1 MIKNDK
7 EISSNVLKII
17 VVSNV
22 FPHIPNST
30 TILFKNIVPIIKKK
44 LEIKVF
50 WIITDDYGE
59 RIKVED
65 PNYEISYLSDYNNAR
80 EILEKIKPDLSYH
93 FIGNSITDYAF
104 LVAERFLKIPSF
116 GHADSQY
123 VLSQSNNEVVIGNY
137 FREQTSR
144 KKIFLEHVRQFFEK
158 KNVGSENNIQANR
171 GKNFLKKCCFLI
183 RTLRSIQKSHLEV
196 IAELFEQIKLLYH
209 PPSVGFQEKY
219 NCDLMFTENS
229 PSVDFLV
236 NSGLKRENIRVVGN
250 PVWDNAF
257 EKRDQILP
265 KEDKKLNILFITA
278 NLSSGQG
285 KSDFS
290 KARRNQM
297 IKETVTSLNQFHK
310 EISLVIKIH
319 PTGENYIEYKQ
330 LLEKFENVHLS
341 QKDDII
347 DLISKSDVIITPVTS
362 TATIIALIMNK
373 PIIIWNYFHVEQ
385 DLLLRTYTA
394 LECKDISELGNCLDS
409 VKSFREKNAKRINKF
424 IYENFSYGNS
434 SQRVASEI
442 LDLVKK

>member
-7 EISSNVLKII
+7 PIGNNVLKII
-17 VVSNV
+17 VVNNV
-22 FPHIPNST
+22 FPHIPNNT

-116 GHADSQY
+116 GTADSQH

-158 KNVGSENNIQANR
+158 KNVSSENNIKANR
-171 GKNFLKKCCFLI
+171 GKNFLKKCYFLI
-183 RTLRSIQKSHLEV
+183 RTLRSIQKSHLEI
-196 IAELFEQIKLLYH
+196 IAELFEQIKLFYH

-265 KEDKKLNILFITA
+265 KDDKKLNILFITV
-278 NLSSGQG
+278 NLTSGQG

-290 KARRNQM
+290 KSRRAQM
-297 IKETVTSLNQFHK
+297 IKEVIMSLNQFHQ

-319 PTGENYIEYKQ
+319 PTAENYTEFKQ
-330 LLEKFENVHLS
+330 LEKFENVHLS

-347 DLISKSDVIITPVTS
+347 DLISKSDVIITPITS

-385 DLLLRTYTA
+385 DLLLRTDTA

-409 VKSFREKNAKRINKF
+409 VKSFREKNAERINKF
-424 IYENFSYGNS
+424 IDENFSYGNS
-434 SQRVASEI
+434 SQRVVSEI

>member
-1 MIKNDK
+1 
-7 EISSNVLKII
+7 
-17 VVSNV
+17 VV
-22 FPHIPNST
+22 
-30 TILFKNIVPIIKKK
+30 
-44 LEIKVF
+44 
-50 WIITDDYGE
+50 
-59 RIKVED
+59 D

-116 GHADSQY
+116 GNADSQY

-144 KKIFLEHVRQFFEK
+144 KKIFLENVRQFFEK
-158 KNVGSENNIQANR
+158 KNVGSENNIKANR
-171 GKNFLKKCCFLI
+171 GINFLKKCYFLI

-257 EKRDQILP
+257 KKRDQILP

-278 NLSSGQG
+278 NLTSGQG

-362 TATIIALIMNK
+362 TAAIIVLIMNK

-385 DLLLRTYTA
+385 DLLLRTDTA

-409 VKSFREKNAKRINKF
+409 VKSFREKNAERINKF
-424 IYENFSYGNS
+424 IDENFSYGNS
-434 SQRVASEI
+434 LQRVVSEI

>member
-1 MIKNDK
+1 M
-7 EISSNVLKII
+7 LKIL
-17 VVSNV
+17 VVNNL
-22 FPHIPNST
+22 FPHMQNST
-30 TILFKNIVPIIKKK
+30 TVLFKNIVPIIKKK

-59 RIKVED
+59 RIKVTD
-65 PNYEISYLSDYNNAR
+65 SNYEISYLSDYNNAR
-80 EILEKIKPDLSYH
+80 EKLEKIKPDLSYH

-137 FREQTSR
+137 FREQTSK

-158 KNVGSENNIQANR
+158 KNVGSVNNINANR
-171 GKNFLKKCCFLI
+171 GINFLKKCYFLI

-196 IAELFEQIKLLYH
+196 IAELFGQIKLFYN
-209 PPSVGFQEKY
+209 PPSSGFQEKY
-219 NCDLMFTENS
+219 NCDLMFTENN
-229 PSVDFLV
+229 PSVEFLV
-236 NSGLKRENIRVVGN
+236 NSGLKRENIRVIGN
-250 PVWDNAF
+250 PVFDNAF

-265 KEDKKLNILFITA
+265 KDDKILNILFITA
-278 NLSSGQG
+278 NLTGGQG

-290 KARRNQM
+290 RSRRNQM
-297 IKETVTSLNQFHK
+297 IKETISSLNQFHK
-310 EISLVIKIH
+310 ETSLVIKIH
-319 PTGENYIEYKQ
+319 PTGESYIEYKQ
-330 LLEKFENVHLS
+330 LLEKFENIHLS

-385 DLLLRTYTA
+385 DLLLRTDTV

-409 VKSFREKNAKRINKF
+409 VKSFREKNAERINKF
-424 IYENFSYGNS
+424 IDENFSYGNS
-434 SQRVASEI
+434 SQRVVSEI

>member
-1 MIKNDK
+1 M
-7 EISSNVLKII
+7 LKII

-44 LEIKVF
+44 LGIKVF

-59 RIKVED
+59 RIKVVD

-116 GHADSQY
+116 GNADSEY

-144 KKIFLEHVRQFFEK
+144 KKIFLEHVRQFFWEN
-158 KNVGSENNIQANR
+158 NVGSENNIR
-171 GKNFLKKCCFLI
+171 GSRGINFIKKCFFLI

-196 IAELFEQIKLLYH
+196 IAELFEHIKLFYH
-209 PPSVGFQEKY
+209 PPSAGFQEKY
-219 NCDLMFTENS
+219 NCDLMFTENNS
-229 PSVDFLV
+229 SVDFLV

-250 PVWDNAF
+250 PVFGNAF

-265 KEDKKLNILFITA
+265 KDNKILNILFITA
-278 NLSSGQG
+278 NLSGGQG
-285 KSDFS
+285 KSDFT
-290 KARRNQM
+290 KARRDQM
-297 IKETVTSLNQFHK
+297 IKETVTGLNQFHK
-310 EISLVIKIH
+310 ETSLVIKIH
-319 PTGENYIEYKQ
+319 PTGENYTEYSQ

-385 DLLLRTYTA
+385 DLLLRTDTV

-409 VKSFREKNAKRINKF
+409 VKSFREKNAERINKF
-424 IYENFSYGNS
+424 IDENFSYGNS

>member
-7 EISSNVLKII
+7 PVSSNVLKIL
-17 VVSNV
+17 VVNNL
-22 FPHIPNST
+22 FPHMQNST
-30 TILFKNIVPIIKKK
+30 TVLFKNIVPIIKKK

-59 RIKVED
+59 RIKVTD
-65 PNYEISYLSDYNNAR
+65 SNYEISYLSDYNNAR

-116 GHADSQY
+116 GNADSQY

-137 FREQTSR
+137 FREQTSK
-144 KKIFLEHVRQFFEK
+144 KKIFLEHIRQFFEQ
-158 KNVGSENNIQANR
+158 KNVGTENNIKANR
-171 GKNFLKKCCFLI
+171 GINFLKKCYFLI

-196 IAELFEQIKLLYH
+196 IAELFGQIKLFYN
-209 PPSVGFQEKY
+209 PPSSGFQEKY
-219 NCDLMFTENS
+219 NCDLMFTENN
-229 PSVDFLV
+229 PSVEFLV
-236 NSGLKRENIRVVGN
+236 NSGLKRENIRVIGN
-250 PVWDNAF
+250 PVFDNAF

-265 KEDKKLNILFITA
+265 KDDKILNILFITA
-278 NLSSGQG
+278 NLTGGQG

-290 KARRNQM
+290 RSRRNQM
-297 IKETVTSLNQFHK
+297 IKETISSLNQFHK
-310 EISLVIKIH
+310 ETSLVIKIH
-319 PTGENYIEYKQ
+319 PTGESYIEYKQ
-330 LLEKFENVHLS
+330 LLEKFENIHLS

-385 DLLLRTYTA
+385 DLLLRTDTV

-409 VKSFREKNAKRINKF
+409 VKSFREKNAERINKF
-424 IYENFSYGNS
+424 IDENFSYGNS
-434 SQRVASEI
+434 SQRVVSEI